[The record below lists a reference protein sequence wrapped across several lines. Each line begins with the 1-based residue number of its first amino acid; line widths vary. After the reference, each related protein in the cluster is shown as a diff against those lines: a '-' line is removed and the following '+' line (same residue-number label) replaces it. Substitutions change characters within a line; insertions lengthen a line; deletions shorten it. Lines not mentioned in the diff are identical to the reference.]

1 MEVGSCANLEH
12 SWFDWIYDFIG
23 ASPSLS
29 PFCLF
34 TTKRPKDASKKPS
47 NENLIVSG
55 ILCKLSRSR
64 RQNIQICSAITVL
77 PLFVRLP
84 FHSSNYKQFTL
95 LIIGRKAKKNA
106 FLLCKQNVKML
117 VMGMNKREYDEV
129 EMQTR
134 EFRGNQNFKQ
144 KTSMRGRGKREWQVD

>member
-1 MEVGSCANLEH
+1 MILLEQVPL
-12 SWFDWIYDFIG
+12 FP
-23 ASPSLS
+23 PSV
-29 PFCLF
+29 CL
-34 TTKRPKDASKKPS
+34 RPKEISKKPS

-55 ILCKLSRSR
+55 ILCKLSRRR

-84 FHSSNYKQFTL
+84 FHSSNYKQFTP

-117 VMGMNKREYDEV
+117 VMGMNKREFDEL

-134 EFRGNQNFKQ
+134 EFRGKLKSQTKDFNAWARKERV
-144 KTSMRGRGKREWQVD
+144 TGGLIG